1 MKKFLICI
9 LVLTLAFA
17 LTACGKTEPEQL
29 AVYSFSGEN
38 EQFAVFNGV
47 IVLSSSNEIFCGGD
61 LKINEEYISDI
72 VSYSTTFYTM
82 SGDEKRIILSNGVT
96 DMTGGLVNVHGDLGQ
111 VSGDGILTGTQ
122 PNRVDDLQD
131 NLYFELLTTGT
142 DGKENTYQLQ
152 VFVTEVTKEV
162 TAGTEEADK

>member
-1 MKKFLICI
+1 
-9 LVLTLAFA
+9 
-17 LTACGKTEPEQL
+17 
-29 AVYSFSGEN
+29 
-38 EQFAVFNGV
+38 
-47 IVLSSSNEIFCGGD
+47 
-61 LKINEEYISDI
+61 
-72 VSYSTTFYTM
+72 
-82 SGDEKRIILSNGVT
+82 
-96 DMTGGLVNVHGDLGQ
+96 MTGGLVNVHGDLGQ

-122 PNRVDDLQD
+122 PNRVDDLKD